1 MAVYLSS
8 VLTKRLPVSVIVQVA
23 SSASDEYRWEY
34 PEEETSILHYGHEV
48 EKQFSEGAF
57 KVEEISSKTGK
68 LLTALVFILHNGAMD
83 KVQTVSYTHLT
94 LPTIY
99 SV

>member
-8 VLTKRLPVSVIVQVA
+8 ILTDRLPVSVIVQVA

-48 EKQFSEGAF
+48 EKQFSDGAF
-57 KVEEISSKTGK
+57 KAVGDFLENRETS
-68 LLTALVFILHNGAMD
+68 H
-83 KVQTVSYTHLT
+83 
-94 LPTIY
+94 
-99 SV
+99 SVGFYFA